1 VSDAEIVA
9 RIRMWDGDG
18 DGNINFAEFI
28 VAMAQGTML

>member
-1 VSDAEIVA
+1 
-9 RIRMWDGDG
+9 MWDGDG